1 MKVFHYGRTLL
12 LTVALISPL
21 SATADDRERR
31 SKSFDVCVDPT
42 VNFRLDDADD
52 SGDLSAGDGINA
64 VGIIVPGGTIP
75 AGGVASCDSIASKRI
90 GTFFASGRV
99 VLGLPAAAPD
109 DLAYVDWQFR
119 IDGKGAIDTT
129 GPVKTVAEYPQTITG
144 STGGVG
150 PSKGQA
156 LTKVLNADGF
166 QIRLIVSNS
175 GQGD

>member
-1 MKVFHYGRTLL
+1 MKMFHYGLALL
-12 LTVALISPL
+12 LIAALMNPL
-21 SATADDRERR
+21 SATADDREHRD
-31 SKSFDVCVDPT
+31 KSFDVCVDPA
-42 VNFRLDDADD
+42 VNFRLDDADG

-75 AGGVASCDSIASKRI
+75 AGGVASCNLIASQRI
-90 GTFFASGRV
+90 GTFFANGRV

-129 GPVKTVAEYPQTITG
+129 GPVKTVSEYPQTITG

-150 PSKGQA
+150 PSKGEA
-156 LTKVLNADGF
+156 LTKVLDAGGF
-166 QIRLIVSNS
+166 QIRLIVNNS
-175 GQGD
+175 GQGN

>member
-1 MKVFHYGRTLL
+1 MKVFHYGL
-12 LTVALISPL
+12 ALSLIAALMNPL
-21 SATADDRERR
+21 SATADDKERR

-42 VNFRLDDADD
+42 VNFRLDDVDG
-52 SGDLSAGDGINA
+52 SGGLSAGDGINA

-90 GTFFASGRV
+90 GTFFANGRV

-109 DLAYVDWQFR
+109 DLAYVDWEFR

-150 PSKGQA
+150 PSKGEA
-156 LTKVLNADGF
+156 LTQVLDKAGF
-166 QIRLIVSNS
+166 QIRLIVNNS
-175 GQGD
+175 GQGK